1 MKTMSRTTTKEI
13 EVIVES
19 HFVEER
25 SSAERQVYFF
35 VYEVQITNHGNVPV
49 QLISRHWI
57 ITDGSGRCEEVRGM
71 GVIGEQPR
79 IMPGKTYTYNS
90 FCPLPTEVGTMA
102 GSYQMVDESGSEFA
116 AEIAPFT
123 LAVPYALN

>member
-1 MKTMSRTTTKEI
+1 MSKAITQNIEI
-13 EVIVES
+13 VVES

-25 SSAERQVYFF
+25 SSSDRQLYFF
-35 VYEVQITNHGNVPV
+35 VYEVQITNHGDVPV
-49 QLISRHWI
+49 TLLSRHWI
-57 ITDGSGRCEEVRGM
+57 ITDGSGRREEVRGM

-79 IMPGKTYTYNS
+79 IMPGETYSYNS

-102 GSYQMVDESGSEFA
+102 GSYQMIDESGGEFS